1 MTTLYHL
8 ATLLHTTLQIF
19 EWCNYMSLSGRIPSL
34 KDKKLSSP
42 VKEGSLSAEQLCTVN
57 QHYMVVLPGYSKIVE
72 EYEEARKRAQ
82 VSRKISLFPSR
93 PTWSPPGREITVL
106 EKMYLQGPE
115 NLVKFYNRMEVC
127 QNKTGRWIVYTTAE
141 SEKSQ

>member
-1 MTTLYHL
+1 
-8 ATLLHTTLQIF
+8 
-19 EWCNYMSLSGRIPSL
+19 
-34 KDKKLSSP
+34 
-42 VKEGSLSAEQLCTVN
+42 
-57 QHYMVVLPGYSKIVE
+57 MVVLPGYSKIVE
-72 EYEEARKRAQ
+72 EYEKARKRAQ

-93 PTWSPPGREITVL
+93 PTWSLPGREITVL

-141 SEKSQ
+141 SEKSQRISSSYVAVMGTTASQTPRFGRIVSLFQHTFAKQTAN